1 MAAPSSTATSGRPA
15 WILEPLPLPT
25 AESATVAPSNPHL
38 YLPPP
43 PARLAL
49 HTRLVPRAAS
59 QSDANGSSGARAPRI
74 LVVGDIHG
82 CMDELLELIS
92 AAGLDL
98 SAGDTVVATGDL
110 VSKGPKSAEVVRWFV
125 SNGQY
130 SVLGNH
136 DEFLLKNALLRGR
149 LDGRHY
155 DSDADILL
163 WNADRVA
170 AAQAADQDG
179 ETYAL
184 TYYARMNGFD
194 YRARTECPHYGIVG
208 ELSDEELRWVAAL
221 PLSID
226 LSAAFP
232 PAATASAAAAGAPA
246 SAPTCAWTV
255 VHAGLVP
262 GVPLA
267 AQHPA
272 HMMQMRNFEEARSE
286 VSDATKIGS
295 AWSLA
300 RVAPPSAS
308 GSASDNGTSGQQPTG
323 ILFGHDAGR
332 GFQFPQASRLGLD
345 TGACNGRFLT
355 GLLLPESRLISVPS
369 HAMYSRPKSDVTRPP
384 PLPSGIPLADVPCVE
399 PAKAHAE
406 ATSKSS

>member
-1 MAAPSSTATSGRPA
+1 MAA
-15 WILEPLPLPT
+15 
-25 AESATVAPSNPHL
+25 
-38 YLPPP
+38 
-43 PARLAL
+43 
-49 HTRLVPRAAS
+49 
-59 QSDANGSSGARAPRI
+59 
-74 LVVGDIHG
+74 
-82 CMDELLELIS
+82 
-92 AAGLDL
+92 
-98 SAGDTVVATGDL
+98 GDL
-110 VSKGPKSAEVVRWFV
+110 VAKGPASAEVVRWFV
-125 SNGQY
+125 ANGQY

-149 LDGRHY
+149 LDGRRY
-155 DSDADILL
+155 ESDADILL
-163 WNADRVA
+163 WDADRVA

-179 ETYAL
+179 EAYAR

-232 PAATASAAAAGAPA
+232 PAPATAAAAAAGP
-246 SAPTCAWTV
+246 APTCAWTV

-272 HMMQMRNFEEARSE
+272 HMMQMRNWEEARSE

-300 RVAPPSAS
+300 RSVPPSAS
-308 GSASDNGTSGQQPTG
+308 GSASDHGTNGQQPTG

-332 GFQFPQASRLGLD
+332 GFQFPQSSRLGLD

-399 PAKAHAE
+399 PAKAHADAPKSQAE
-406 ATSKSS
+406 AASKSSL